1 MNFTE
6 NIRQAINAV
15 AMNKK
20 RSVLTI
26 IGIVVGL
33 CAVIT
38 IVSIG
43 NTVTY
48 VFNEYFSQ
56 LIGSNTIMALE
67 AGDYEYLITHDDIKK
82 YLDEAPESVYDIA
95 LETVN
100 YEGKAYIDNDYYSQI
115 KMVGGT
121 SGSKLIHGIVME
133 EGRFIN
139 RLDCDKKKAVV
150 VISDI
155 AAVNCFGSEKDAIGK
170 ELSIKGDFDDGKNK
184 KSVFSNYIVVG
195 VYKLIQGRQSVE
207 SEDDIREA
215 STMCFSPYSFQNEL
229 VGADQDQMMLAEM
242 DVVSKDK
249 ASLQDAK
256 EYTEKFMAS
265 RFPDD
270 PDEVHM
276 VITSQEALTGMD
288 SLFKVV
294 TIVFV
299 FIAAIS
305 LVVGGIGLMNT
316 MLVTVT
322 ERTREI
328 GIKKALGAK
337 NSSIRSQ
344 FLAESAIICL
354 IACII
359 GVFLSTL
366 IGMIIESNLDS
377 LISLIKDEGLRYS
390 ISNMEIHVT
399 PSAGAVIVSTI
410 FSIAVGLI
418 FGYYPANKGA
428 KMQPVDALRYE

>member
-15 AMNKK
+15 AMNRK
-20 RSVLTI
+20 RSVFTI

-43 NTVTY
+43 DTVTY
-48 VFNEYFSQ
+48 VFDEYFSQ
-56 LIGSNTIMALE
+56 MMGSNTIIAME
-67 AGDYEYLITHDDIKK
+67 AGDYDYLITPEDTKK
-82 YLDEAPESVYDIA
+82 FLDEAPESVYDV
-95 LETVN
+95 LLTSVQ
-100 YEGKAYIDNDYYSQI
+100 YEGKAYIDDDKYSNI
-115 KMVGGT
+115 SMVGT
-121 SGSKLIHGIVME
+121 SGGWLMTQQMAMQ

-139 RLDCDKKKAVV
+139 RQDCDKKKAVV

-155 AAVNCFGSEKDAIGK
+155 TAINCFGSEKDAIGK
-170 ELSIKGDFDDGKNK
+170 EISIKGIFNNGKEK
-184 KSVFSNYIVVG
+184 VPVFSDYIVVG
-195 VYKLIQGRQSVE
+195 VFKLIQGRESVE
-207 SEDDIREA
+207 EADDIREP
-215 STMCFSPYSFQNEL
+215 STMCISPYSFQNEL
-229 VGADQDQMMLAEM
+229 VNADEKMMISMQMN
-242 DVVSKDK
+242 VVSKDK
-249 ASLQDAK
+249 ASLQEAK
-256 EYTEKFMAS
+256 EYTEEFMNS

-270 PDEVHM
+270 PNDIHL
-276 VITSQEALTGMD
+276 VITTAEMSD
-288 SLFKVV
+288 SLDTLFNVV

-359 GVFLSTL
+359 GVFLATL
-366 IGMIIESNLDS
+366 IGMIIEANLDS
-377 LISLIKDEGLRYS
+377 LISLINDETIRYS

-399 PSAGAVIVSTI
+399 PSAGAVIVSTV
-410 FSIAVGLI
+410 FSVAVGLI